1 MITFSRLGR
10 NGNTGNSM
18 FQFAAL
24 IGLSNKTGFDYS
36 IPKHESYFDVNYN
49 CMNFSIYEGFDIN
62 CKININYNFDN
73 NYEEPH
79 FHYDPNI
86 NLIKDSTDI
95 NGYFQTEKYFE
106 HCKQK
111 VYEQLQFKDTIK
123 RDIDKEIRDGKY
135 SNPDNTTSIHIRRGD
150 YCQKQEYHP
159 FQKLSYY
166 KEACKLANNKKYI
179 FFSDDIDWCRKTF
192 GNDSRLEYSHEEN
205 PFKAMYH
212 MSLCSK
218 HIICN
223 STFGWWGA
231 WLGEMAFPN
240 KDRIIV
246 APKIWFGP
254 AHSKYNSKDIIPKRW
269 IKI

>member
-1 MITFSRLGR
+1 MITCSNLGR

-24 IGLSNKTGFDYS
+24 IGISKKTGFNYF

-49 CMNFSIYEGFDIN
+49 CMNFSIFEGFDIN
-62 CKININYNFDN
+62 CNTTIKTKLNNI
-73 NYEEPH
+73 YEEPY
-79 FHYDPNI
+79 FHYNPDILAIENF
-86 NLIKDSTDI
+86 TDI
-95 NGYFQTEKYFE
+95 NGYFQSEKYFE
-106 HCKQK
+106 HSKK
-111 VYEQLQFKDTIK
+111 EVYEQLQFKSEIK
-123 RDIDKEIRDGKY
+123 QSIDREIKEGKY
-135 SNPDNTTSIHIRRGD
+135 SDPGYTTSIHIRRGD

-179 FFSDDIDWCRKTF
+179 FFSDDIEWCKKTF
-192 GNDSRLEYSHEEN
+192 GNDDRLEYSQEDN

-231 WLGEMAFPN
+231 WLGEMAFPD
-240 KDRIIV
+240 KERIIV
-246 APKIWFGP
+246 APNLWFGP
-254 AHSKYNSKDIIPKRW
+254 AHAKYNSKDIIPERW